1 MLFDNFDNLDLYL
14 RVFNDKSKAIESL
27 FKLEYLNCFILEALV
42 SKKKRIKSRYKS
54 NLKYYCIIVVS
65 YNIFFQCIR
74 KFKLLILCIFNRL
87 YIYLPQIKHLF
98 FKSKTLINIWI
109 F

>member
-42 SKKKRIKSRYKS
+42 SKKKEDKIS
-54 NLKYYCIIVVS
+54 L
-65 YNIFFQCIR
+65 
-74 KFKLLILCIFNRL
+74 
-87 YIYLPQIKHLF
+87 
-98 FKSKTLINIWI
+98 
-109 F
+109 